1 MIVASRQ
8 VKAYFTDPLRA
19 ARGGGGMTS
28 KWRKAIAILFA
39 CMVAGAFSAPAL
51 SAPDPHKCNAGNGN
65 ASETTPETDC
75 DPGNS
80 GGRNNGG
87 D

>member
-1 MIVASRQ
+1 
-8 VKAYFTDPLRA
+8 
-19 ARGGGGMTS
+19 MTS

-39 CMVAGAFSAPAL
+39 CVVAGAFSAPAL
-51 SAPDPHKCNAGNGN
+51 AQHEDPNHPAKCNSGNGN
-65 ASETTPETDC
+65 GSETAPENDC

-80 GGRNNGG
+80 GDNNQGG